1 MQKNKPDYYNDLDKI
16 YLKIWDLLIIGL
28 KNRDLPFHIPVFICG
43 NKKKSDGRIV
53 VLRGVDVKEKKIWFH
68 SDIRS
73 SKIKILNS
81 NPDATLLFY
90 DKNEKIQLRIYGN
103 TKINYQNHI
112 TKKSWEKTAHMSRQC
127 YLGDKAPGANASI
140 PTSGLTPEVDNLK
153 YTKEESEIGY
163 KNFCVIETFI
173 KSIEWLYLAAKGH
186 RRALFSLENNS
197 LEKKWL
203 IP

>member
-1 MQKNKPDYYNDLDKI
+1 MEKYKPDYYNDLNKI
-16 YLKIWDLLIIGL
+16 YSKIWKLLNLGL
-28 KNRDLPFHIPVFICG
+28 QNRNAPFHIPIFICG
-43 NKKKSDGRIV
+43 TGNKSDGRII
-53 VLRGVDVKEKKIWFH
+53 VLRGIDEKEKKIWFH

-73 SKIKILNS
+73 NKVKILKSNS
-81 NPDATLLFY
+81 EATFLFY
-90 DKNEKIQLRIYGN
+90 DKSEKIQLRICGY
-103 TKINYQNHI
+103 TKINYQNDI

-127 YLGDKAPGANASI
+127 YLGNEAPGSNASG
-140 PTSGLTPEVDNLK
+140 PTSGLSADIDNLK
-153 YTKEESEIGY
+153 YTIEESEIGY

-186 RRALFSLENNS
+186 RRAYFSLKNNS

>member
-1 MQKNKPDYYNDLDKI
+1 MKNNKPDYYNDIDKV
-16 YLKIWDLLIIGL
+16 YEKIWDLLYKGL
-28 KNRDLPFHIPVFICG
+28 KNRDSPFHIPVFICG
-43 NKKKSDGRIV
+43 NKSKSEGRIV
-53 VLRGVDVKEKKIWFH
+53 VLRGVDEKEKKIWFH

-73 SKIKILNS
+73 NKVKILKSNS
-81 NPDATLLFY
+81 EASLLFY
-90 DKNEKIQLRIYGN
+90 DKSEKIQLRICGD

-112 TKKSWEKTAHMSRQC
+112 SENSWKKTPHMSRQC
-127 YLGDKAPGANASI
+127 YLGNKSPGSDTSV
-140 PTSGLTPEVDNLK
+140 PTSGLTDIVNNLK

-186 RRALFSLENNS
+186 RRAYFSLTNNS